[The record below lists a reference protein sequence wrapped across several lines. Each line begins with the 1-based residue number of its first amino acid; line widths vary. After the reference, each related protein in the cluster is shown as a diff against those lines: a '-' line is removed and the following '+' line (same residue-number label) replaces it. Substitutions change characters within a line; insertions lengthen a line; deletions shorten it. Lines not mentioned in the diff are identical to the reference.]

1 MEIPTVP
8 AMNMR
13 TLNTAR
19 WVASARASRT
29 ETSASAGPAGE
40 LIEYETG
47 DGYRRD
53 PSLATAHNPMTL
65 ATVQAAYASI

>member
-1 MEIPTVP
+1 MEIPTIP

-19 WVASARASRT
+19 WVASARASRNT
-29 ETSASAGPAGE
+29 PSASAGPDGE
-40 LIEYETG
+40 MTEYATG

-53 PSLATAHNPMTL
+53 PSLAGAHNPMTL

>member
-19 WVASARASRT
+19 WVATARASRT
-29 ETSASAGPAGE
+29 ETSAAAGPAGE
-40 LIEYETG
+40 LSEYEAG